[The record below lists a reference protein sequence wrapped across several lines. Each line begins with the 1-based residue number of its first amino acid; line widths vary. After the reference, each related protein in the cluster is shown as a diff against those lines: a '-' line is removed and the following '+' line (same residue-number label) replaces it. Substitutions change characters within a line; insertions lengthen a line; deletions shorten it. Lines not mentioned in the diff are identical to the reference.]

1 MGVPVCPHAGG
12 VGLCNMV
19 PHLQAWDYVSLTGTT
34 QDRLVEWV
42 DHLHQH
48 FQEPPRVERARYVIP
63 DSPGYSTKFKVRED
77 VESLATLMFVVQ
89 AESVADYLYPDGRVW
104 SQLFTEGR
112 YSDPSLAEKQ
122 LPMINGPATVKKLP
136 MFEGAEPGHSSF

>member
-34 QDRLVEWV
+34 QHRLVEWV

-63 DSPGYSTKFKVRED
+63 DSPGYSTKFKV
-77 VESLATLMFVVQ
+77 SLCLTSHHLLTL
-89 AESVADYLYPDGRVW
+89 VACLV
-104 SQLFTEGR
+104 
-112 YSDPSLAEKQ
+112 
-122 LPMINGPATVKKLP
+122 
-136 MFEGAEPGHSSF
+136 

>member
-34 QDRLVEWV
+34 QHRLVEWV

-77 VESLATLMFVVQ
+77 EEGEEPRNSHVCCSGGVRGRLFVSWRASLESII
-89 AESVADYLYPDGRVW
+89 Y
-104 SQLFTEGR
+104 
-112 YSDPSLAEKQ
+112 
-122 LPMINGPATVKKLP
+122 
-136 MFEGAEPGHSSF
+136 